1 MKLNISLSHTRVK
14 GQAATPHE
22 ILLAIIN
29 QSERSAELILY
40 LFFINNVKL
49 KLYIKISTTDF
60 LKKPPPNPKPVNFD
74 HYGNFCFSSLENNMT
89 HGPFFKPDFS
99 PLQPAVRKP
108 QKVLE
113 RAQEMAG
120 SNLKEKK
127 KSWGTRQLLVAEC
140 YFFFSLC
147 LHIFTTCVL
156 CYPVTSL
163 SSLGK
168 YLCFGIKEGPGV
180 LLVRTALALICC
192 FWTEHIQWTH
202 FKLGPLPS

>member
-1 MKLNISLSHTRVK
+1 MT
-14 GQAATPHE
+14 
-22 ILLAIIN
+22 
-29 QSERSAELILY
+29 
-40 LFFINNVKL
+40 
-49 KLYIKISTTDF
+49 
-60 LKKPPPNPKPVNFD
+60 KKKTNKKQTQKNKD
-74 HYGNFCFSSLENNMT
+74 HYRNFYFSSLENNMT
-89 HGPFFKPDFS
+89 HCPFFRPDFN

-120 SNLKEKK
+120 SNLKEK

-163 SSLGK
+163 FSLGK

-192 FWTEHIQWTH
+192 FWTEHIQWPH